1 MNGVKKSKSWKGK
14 SYVIF
19 FKCEMIICVELCVWS
34 GPELRCL
41 LSWYQLYWF
50 TGSVQQEQECG
61 PCTKRHTHQSFH
73 RPKKNPSADQTSPK
87 ETSLC
92 LMCACLWMNVLKCLE
107 LKCTRR
113 AGSQAQIK
121 QSPTI
126 KRISREKD
134 QSSCDVTWSHLNDLR
149 TVLKINYL
157 LVIWIICLLSVWL
170 LICMRKQKC
179 LLGKLIIIS
188 LKEF

>member
-1 MNGVKKSKSWKGK
+1 MWNDNLCRVAWVITWAPVPSELISVVLIYWLSSAGTGVWPMHK
-14 SYVIF
+14 
-19 FKCEMIICVELCVWS
+19 ETHT
-34 GPELRCL
+34 PELP
-41 LSWYQLYWF
+41 QAK
-50 TGSVQQEQECG
+50 E
-61 PCTKRHTHQSFH
+61 
-73 RPKKNPSADQTSPK
+73 NPSADQTSPK

-121 QSPTI
+121 PSHTI

-149 TVLKINYL
+149 TFLKINYL

-179 LLGKLIIIS
+179 LLGKWIIIS

>member
-1 MNGVKKSKSWKGK
+1 MSDQDLS
-14 SYVIF
+14 
-19 FKCEMIICVELCVWS
+19 S
-34 GPELRCL
+34 GAFWADISCIDL
-41 LSWYQLYWF
+41 LAQFSRNRSVAHAQRDTHTRAS
-50 TGSVQQEQECG
+50 TGQRKTLLQI
-61 PCTKRHTHQSFH
+61 P
-73 RPKKNPSADQTSPK
+73 QTSPK

-121 QSPTI
+121 PSPTI

-179 LLGKLIIIS
+179 LLGKWIIIS